1 MNPFRTYEELRSE
14 SLSGRELET
23 ALLVRAACGL
33 KKCVELWPERHS
45 KESQEKLDEALRFN
59 QKLWTLLQVELGN
72 PQCAGNHPDA
82 RGTDVVGGCGFERVL
97 VRVER
102 IAVAPFGVEQIA
114 KLQLDFRR
122 LGRRSGVGTKNQTG
136 SGHGGCRHRYDSDHH
151 QREPACRSHC
161 TLVTARGAA
170 SASSKVNDAQ

>member
-45 KESQEKLDEALRFN
+45 KESQQKLDEALRFN

-72 PQCAGNHPDA
+72 PENRLPESLRTNLLRLSRYIDQKTFSLFSGGELGDLQMLSKINEEVAAGLMAGAGN
-82 RGTDVVGGCGFERVL
+82 RLEEG
-97 VRVER
+97 
-102 IAVAPFGVEQIA
+102 
-114 KLQLDFRR
+114 DF
-122 LGRRSGVGTKNQTG
+122 LNESSSEESQVCDITG
-136 SGHGGCRHRYDSDHH
+136 
-151 QREPACRSHC
+151 
-161 TLVTARGAA
+161 
-170 SASSKVNDAQ
+170 

>member
-45 KESQEKLDEALRFN
+45 KESQQKLDEALRFN

-72 PQCAGNHPDA
+72 PENRLPESLRTNLLRLSRYIDQKTFSLFSGGELGDLEMLSKINEEVAAGLMAGAGN
-82 RGTDVVGGCGFERVL
+82 RLEEG
-97 VRVER
+97 
-102 IAVAPFGVEQIA
+102 
-114 KLQLDFRR
+114 DF
-122 LGRRSGVGTKNQTG
+122 LNESSSEESQVCDITG
-136 SGHGGCRHRYDSDHH
+136 
-151 QREPACRSHC
+151 
-161 TLVTARGAA
+161 
-170 SASSKVNDAQ
+170 